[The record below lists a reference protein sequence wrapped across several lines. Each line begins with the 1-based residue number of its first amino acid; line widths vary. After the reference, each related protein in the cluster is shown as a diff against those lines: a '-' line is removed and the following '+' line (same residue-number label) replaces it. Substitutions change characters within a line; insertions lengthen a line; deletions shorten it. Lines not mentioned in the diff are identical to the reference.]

1 MLSMLQRLANL
12 VLMSRGSIALLSK
25 YTFCSYRFAK
35 SVLIAIKNGTEGQ
48 LLQRK
53 TRCDAIH
60 ADTLWTD
67 RIIQFVLQPE
77 NSRACPGQEKI
88 SIKYGVRRPKYLLR
102 KSRASIA
109 SEFLI
114 AYPDCTYKSS
124 TIIREFPQNAVTP
137 TARDRTRNNC
147 PYHCNVRQRIKI
159 HSIK

>member
-1 MLSMLQRLANL
+1 MLSKTCKLG
-12 VLMSRGSIALLSK
+12 VDVRGSIALLSK

-67 RIIQFVLQPE
+67 RIILFVIQPE
-77 NSRACPGQEKI
+77 NSRACPGQERI
-88 SIKYGVRRPKYLLR
+88 TIKYGARHPKYLLR
-102 KSRASIA
+102 KSPASIA
-109 SEFLI
+109 SDFLI

-124 TIIREFPQNAVTP
+124 TIIREFPQNAVTS
-137 TARDRTRNNC
+137 TAKDCTRNNC
-147 PYHCNVRQRIKI
+147 PYHC
-159 HSIK
+159 